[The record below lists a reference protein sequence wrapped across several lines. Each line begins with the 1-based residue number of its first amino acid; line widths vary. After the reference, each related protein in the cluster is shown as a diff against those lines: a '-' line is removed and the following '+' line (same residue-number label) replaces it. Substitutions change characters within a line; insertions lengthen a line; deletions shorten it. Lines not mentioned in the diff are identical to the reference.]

1 MKHFFYAFCLL
12 SLSSLSACS
21 DEEVT
26 TSQEVG
32 DGVQVLPPSR
42 PNEVIDARLFECI
55 NLDYPGLEKVKEFYE
70 NNEYYYAANELL
82 KYYRNRSDIFNTGIN
97 LVNPSI
103 TASEKR
109 IADQALENRFYVRNF
124 EESGEGENAVY
135 YSFEKDGKIDWNFIP
150 EGIEDQEFAS
160 QKHRHQWLPAQ
171 GKAYRVTGDEKY
183 FNSWKTVYTS
193 WLETF
198 PCPEGKVSKDQVEW
212 YGLQPTE
219 RLVDQIDVFAY
230 FIQSSNFTPEW
241 LSAFLVAFY
250 DHVECVRNNY
260 FTDGGNIEA
269 AMYQAVT
276 TAGILMPEFTKS
288 AEWLQEG
295 AAAMGKQVT
304 DQFLEDGVQNE
315 LDPSYHIGVVAGF
328 YDMYQL
334 ALQNGK
340 LSLFPEN
347 YTEQLRNSARFVM
360 DIIYP
365 NYTIDNFNDT
375 RSVSWTKNVLLK
387 NLKKYVDMFPDDQ
400 ELRWVAYEG
409 RQGSKP
415 SYRFKA
421 YDKAG
426 YYMLRN
432 GWDASSMMMILK
444 NNNNPEN
451 KWHCQPDNGTFG
463 LYRNG
468 RNFFPD
474 AGVYSYGGTSSSN
487 ADRQTYL
494 ATKNHNTMTDLS
506 KTIAN
511 GFMNGKMLKHETQ
524 SGNVQLLVTEN
535 QSYAN
540 LTHRR
545 AVFFVEDKFFVL
557 VDEGYG
563 NGNSDKINLNF
574 HLLSD
579 AQYVTAYD
587 DLSASGQFGAHTT
600 FDSNN
605 LLIRTVAETAQ
616 DFSVSTVDSN
626 TSNDLGKVTGT
637 RKGYQ
642 YTIRKPANGA
652 ARFITVLYPFDK
664 TSDLSGLNI
673 EARFTDNSSENAGT
687 FHQEGAAV
695 SVKIGEK
702 EYQLKYTL

>member
-42 PNEVIDARLFECI
+42 HNEVIDARLFECI

-150 EGIEDQEFAS
+150 EGIEDQEFVS

-241 LSAFLVAFY
+241 LSTFLVAFY

-451 KWHCQPDNGTFG
+451 KWHCQLDNGTFG